1 LTGISFEY
9 DSRDT
14 YARFRGHD
22 YIATINQYLYDTKC
36 DSVIKNARFYDRN
49 VVISFDKSTVY
60 HHEDQINKLDRMGT
74 IRELVEDHYDL
85 VDFEENEYDLVL
97 KFKENKNALRNL
109 LQQKR

>member
-1 LTGISFEY
+1 MTAISFDY

-22 YIATINQYLYDTKC
+22 YIATINQYLYDTNC

-49 VVISFDKSTVY
+49 VVISFNKSLVY

-74 IRELVEDHYDL
+74 ITELVEDHYDL

-97 KFKENKNALRNL
+97 KFKENKNA
-109 LQQKR
+109 